1 MPALVVF
8 SHLRWDGGFQRPQ
21 HLLTR
26 FAWYGGVVYIEEPV
40 YDAGPPFV
48 EISEPCANVRVLR
61 AHTPIRA
68 EGFHDDQIDLLEQL
82 LGPAIQA
89 ASIGAYSAWF
99 YTPMAQPLLRML
111 TPRAVVYDCV
121 DEPGMHSPEPWMF
134 ERREQALLRQ
144 ADVVFTSSPSA
155 HEARRASHHSI
166 HCVPSA
172 VDVEHFAQGREPV
185 NAHPVLAGLGRPRAG
200 FIGVV
205 DERFDCALLAALAD
219 ARPEWQL
226 CIVGP
231 VLNIEFAR
239 LPRRANIHY
248 YGQIAYTDLP
258 SFLAGWDLCL
268 LPFVVDKA
276 PRFNGSSGVL
286 EYMSAERPVVSTPTG
301 DVVRVY
307 GNSVSIGYSTTEFI
321 DACERALG
329 ETPQQSA
336 QRRSRMRRRVAGLSW
351 DNTAVAMMNMIEQA
365 ADQRSSGAT
374 RHTQPPLPAFTP
386 TPAMA
391 GIVDA

>member
-1 MPALVVF
+1 MASLVAF
-8 SHLRWDGGFQRPQ
+8 SHLRWDRGFQRPQ

-26 FAWYGGVVYIEEPV
+26 FAWYGNVVFIEEPV
-40 YDAGPPFV
+40 FDPGPPFV
-48 EISEPCANVRVLR
+48 ETSDPCANVRVLR

-68 EGFHDDQIDLLEQL
+68 EGFDDDQIDLLLQL
-82 LGPAIQA
+82 LGPAIKA
-89 ASIGAYSAWF
+89 ASIGDYSAWF

-111 TPRAVVYDCV
+111 TPRAVIYDCV
-121 DEPGMHSPEPWMF
+121 DEPGAHAPQPWMF
-134 ERREQALLRQ
+134 ERREQALLEQ
-144 ADVVFTSSPSA
+144 ADVVFTSSPSSHA
-155 HEARRASHHSI
+155 ARRGSHPSI

-172 VDVEHFAQGREPV
+172 VDVEHFAQGCEPI
-185 NAHPVLAGLGRPRAG
+185 NAHPVLASLGRPRAG

-219 ARPEWQL
+219 ARPEWQM

-239 LPRRANIHY
+239 LPRRPNIHY
-248 YGQIAYTDLP
+248 YGQHSYTDLP

-276 PRFNGSSGVL
+276 PRFNGSSGAL
-286 EYMSAERPVVSTPTG
+286 EYMAAERPVVSTPTS
-301 DVVRVY
+301 DVLQIY
-307 GNSVSIGYSTTEFI
+307 GNSVLIGHSTAEFI

-336 QRRSRMRRRVAGLSW
+336 QRRLRMRRRVAGLSW
-351 DNTAVAMMNMIEQA
+351 DNTAVAMMNMVEHA
-365 ADQRSSGAT
+365 ADRRSIGAGGE
-374 RHTQPPLPAFTP
+374 PPATP
-386 TPAMA
+386 QADLLTAA
-391 GIVDA
+391 H